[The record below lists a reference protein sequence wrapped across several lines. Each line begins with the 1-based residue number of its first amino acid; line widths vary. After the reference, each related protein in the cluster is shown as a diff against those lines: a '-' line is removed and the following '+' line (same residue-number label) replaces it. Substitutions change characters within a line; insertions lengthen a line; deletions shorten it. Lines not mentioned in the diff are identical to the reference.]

1 MPFIVPQD
9 KKIAFLFAYVIFFSY
24 LCSRKG
30 DWHRMSKPNLYIIA
44 GPNGAGKTTASY
56 TLLPEMLGCVNFVN
70 ADEIARGL
78 SPFAPDIVDLQAA
91 RIMLERVEELLAQK
105 ADFGL
110 ETTLATRSYV
120 QLIKRAQALGYKVH
134 LLFFCLETP
143 EQAIQRVAQ
152 RVSNG
157 GHDIPEDVIR
167 RRFKRG
173 IDNLI
178 NLYLPICDSVT
189 IWNNAEGQ
197 AKLVAKQTAETEDL
211 VVCDKKMWNQLIH
224 IL

>member
-1 MPFIVPQD
+1 
-9 KKIAFLFAYVIFFSY
+9 LY

-30 DWHRMSKPNLYIIA
+30 LKVCMQHPNLYIIA

-56 TLLPEMLGCVNFVN
+56 TLLPEMLNCINFVN

-78 SPFAPDIVDLQAA
+78 SPFSPDTVDVQAA
-91 RIMLERVEELLAQK
+91 RIMLQRIDELLAQK
-105 ADFGL
+105 ADFAI

-120 QLIKRAQALGYKVH
+120 QLVARAQSLGYKVH

-152 RVSNG
+152 RVSQG
-157 GHDIPEDVIR
+157 GHNIPENVIR
-167 RRFKRG
+167 RRFTRG

-178 NLYLPICDSVT
+178 HLYLPVCNSALVFDNTKGAPRIIAELEPSTRSMLVYDQN
-189 IWNNAEGQ
+189 IW
-197 AKLVAKQTAETEDL
+197 
-211 VVCDKKMWNQLIH
+211 DKITQL
-224 IL
+224 